1 MEFEIACTCGQHM
14 LVDGR
19 FVGQEVACPGCQGLL
34 RVPSSPPPGNPPPVV
49 SPVTAAS
56 VGPAHSAPGGA
67 PTQNVAPPPYAPV
80 AGGAVQVGYGGV
92 VGTRRTHGRA
102 TAALVCGILSIF
114 ACPIVLSIVSLVLA
128 SQAKRDIRERPDLYE
143 GTGLA
148 TAGQACAI
156 VGLVFNCIMGAVF
169 FAVGM
174 AEGM

>member
-19 FVGQEVACPGCQGLL
+19 YVGQEVACPGCQGLL
-34 RVPSSPPPGNPPPVV
+34 RVPSAPAPGNAPPVL
-49 SPVTAAS
+49 SPVTAAG
-56 VGPAHSAPGGA
+56 VGPAPTAPG
-67 PTQNVAPPPYAPV
+67 PAPPQAPV
-80 AGGAVQVGYGGV
+80 AAGPVQVGYEGV

-143 GTGLA
+143 GMGLA
-148 TAGQACAI
+148 TAGQICAV
-156 VGLVFNCIMGAVF
+156 VGLVLNCLMGALF